1 LITGR
6 LAQSQFNRLSQ
17 REQKTLL
24 EKLQLATF
32 VDHKENDFLVWGKN
46 KIAEFFSHKV
56 IVGQAGVCDE
66 QSNSTTTNYFT
77 LDKISGN
84 ISMGSK
90 G

>member
-1 LITGR
+1 M
-6 LAQSQFNRLSQ
+6 
-17 REQKTLL
+17 
-24 EKLQLATF
+24 
-32 VDHKENDFLVWGKN
+32 
-46 KIAEFFSHKV
+46 AEFFKV